1 MSGNLQAA
9 MALHRKG
16 RLREAGRIYQKIL
29 QTQPTEVNSLHLLGV
44 IRLAEGDAESART
57 LIGKAVE
64 LRPDYAEAHL
74 NLGSVYRALGRPR
87 EALASYDSA
96 LALRSDLVDAH
107 YNRGVVLH
115 EIGELDAALGSYRLA
130 AALRA
135 DHAEALS
142 NGALI
147 HLIRG
152 DLAAGWPLY
161 EWRLATPQFLNAH
174 PQQLPGVRWTGRE
187 PLAGRRILVFCE
199 QGLGDAIQFARY
211 LPLLAA
217 RTAAS
222 GAQIVVLARPPL
234 HRLFAR
240 LPGVA
245 AVVDDT
251 RGQHFDFHCA
261 LLSLPGIFATTLDTI
276 PCATMPYLTVAPEWI
291 DKWRVK
297 LGGIGTDG
305 GASARGPGRRLRV
318 GLMWSGGN
326 VTPIKGRSIP
336 LSMLH
341 DLLALPV
348 EFISLQKDLPAA
360 DEASLRDWPAIRH
373 FGAEQADFAD
383 AAAIISQVDLVISV
397 DTSVAH
403 LAGAL
408 GKETWIPLPKVAD
421 WRWLEQRADSPWYH
435 GVRLY
440 RQSAAG
446 DWGPVLAAVAADLG
460 AKR

>member
-1 MSGNLQAA
+1 
-9 MALHRKG
+9 
-16 RLREAGRIYQKIL
+16 
-29 QTQPTEVNSLHLLGV
+29 
-44 IRLAEGDAESART
+44 
-57 LIGKAVE
+57 
-64 LRPDYAEAHL
+64 
-74 NLGSVYRALGRPR
+74 
-87 EALASYDSA
+87 
-96 LALRSDLVDAH
+96 
-107 YNRGVVLH
+107 
-115 EIGELDAALGSYRLA
+115 
-130 AALRA
+130 
-135 DHAEALS
+135 
-142 NGALI
+142 
-147 HLIRG
+147 
-152 DLAAGWPLY
+152 
-161 EWRLATPQFLNAH
+161 
-174 PQQLPGVRWTGRE
+174 
-187 PLAGRRILVFCE
+187 VFCE

-297 LGGIGTDG
+297 LGGTGTDG

-360 DEASLRDWPAIRH
+360 EEASLRDWPAIRH

-460 AKR
+460 AKL